1 LNSDEAHALFARS
14 LSFVQKSNSKSQD
27 RRARVSKVLAAAA
40 KASKDPRLAVLAVKS
55 ANSQGPSGMGALN
68 KNLQGMVD
76 NLLKENEDEIK
87 LKDFCIA
94 EFASNKQDTS
104 SKKRDKSDA
113 EVQIA
118 DLTNT
123 IETLTQEINALTE
136 AIAEASLQ
144 LKHAGENR
152 EKANTEFQQTVAD
165 QRATQ
170 KLLKA
175 ALGILKG
182 FYEKAALAQVSADA
196 AEEQPKFKKFEK
208 NKKSGGVMGMM
219 QEIIDEAKA
228 LEDEAT
234 YDEEKAQ
241 KEYEQFTVDT
251 NDSLEAMRKDKTD
264 KSENK
269 AKTEGEKVE
278 TETELAGIESNLEY
292 LTMAVNDLHKQCDFT
307 LENFDARQ
315 VGRAAEIGALR
326 EAMGIFSGAR

>member
-1 LNSDEAHALFARS
+1 
-14 LSFVQKSNSKSQD
+14 
-27 RRARVSKVLAAAA
+27 
-40 KASKDPRLAVLAVKS
+40 
-55 ANSQGPSGMGALN
+55 
-68 KNLQGMVD
+68 
-76 NLLKENEDEIK
+76 
-87 LKDFCIA
+87 
-94 EFASNKQDTS
+94 
-104 SKKRDKSDA
+104 
-113 EVQIA
+113 
-118 DLTNT
+118 
-123 IETLTQEINALTE
+123 
-136 AIAEASLQ
+136 
-144 LKHAGENR
+144 
-152 EKANTEFQQTVAD
+152 VAD

-219 QEIIDEAKA
+219 QEIIDESKA